1 MSRKNKDTPKAD
13 TTTGR
18 MSVLPVLMLIV
29 ISGAAVKLAAGQGQD
44 KTARDFAEVE
54 ILLNEEF
61 NFEYICA
68 LPKAPGSDLEVLD
81 SPKRVRVQL
90 PADRLNGLIDQG
102 AEIGVL
108 KRFVLVEGSTNEA
121 GSLNDFVITQG
132 TCSGNYRGGQN
143 GLDVQIPEN
152 GNWVCSGIL
161 ISAAPP
167 AATVTCMEVEYY
179 VLHSREWG
187 LLVDLVDADESCTHR
202 LWNHEVGGHG
212 FIYETESGIT
222 TCNAESV
229 NQQWWLCAKNDD
241 ELGHGYID
249 YWLLK
254 VYYGPPDNDDCL
266 DAVPVEEGVPYEGK
280 TIAATGVDESSCGL
294 NDINDVWHSYTA
306 TDTHPVKISLGG
318 SSFDTTLAVFASCG
332 GEELA
337 CNDDSNESPQSEIM
351 MGMTAATTY
360 YIRIAG
366 HNRATG
372 DYILTISNPCVLPAD
387 FDHNCDVNFK
397 DLADL
402 ALHWLKDEPPVN
414 LAPPDSIIDFKDCA
428 VLTGHWG
435 GYEP

>member
-1 MSRKNKDTPKAD
+1 MFRKDKHTPKAY
-13 TTTGR
+13 TTAGR
-18 MSVLPVLMLIV
+18 ISVLPVLMLIV
-29 ISGAAVKLAAGQGQD
+29 ISGAATELATGQGQG
-44 KTARDFAEVE
+44 KTARNFAEVE

-61 NFEYICA
+61 NFEYIYA

-81 SPKRVRVQL
+81 SSKRVRVQL
-90 PADRLNGLIDQG
+90 PADRLKALTDRG
-102 AEIGVL
+102 ADITVL
-108 KRFVLVEGSTNEA
+108 KRFVLVEGSTKEA
-121 GSLNDFVITQG
+121 GTPNDGVIAQG
-132 TCSGNYRGGQN
+132 TCSGDYRLGYN
-143 GLDVQIPEN
+143 GLNVDIPDN

-161 ISAAPP
+161 ISGAP
-167 AATVTCMEVEYY
+167 AAAKVTCIEVEYY
-179 VLHSREWG
+179 VVHSREWG
-187 LLVDLVDADESCTHR
+187 LLVDLVDADESCRHR
-202 LWNHEVGGHG
+202 LWDREVGGHG
-212 FIYETESGIT
+212 FIYEIESGIT
-222 TCNAESV
+222 TCNAELV

-249 YWLLK
+249 YWWLK
-254 VYYGPPDNDDCL
+254 IYYGPPDNDDCQ
-266 DAVPVEEGVPYEGK
+266 DAIPVEEGVPYEGK

-306 TDTHPVKISLGG
+306 TDTHPVKISLSG

-337 CNDDSNESPQSEIM
+337 CNDDSNGSPQSEIVM
-351 MGMTAATTY
+351 DMTAATTY

-366 HNRATG
+366 HNKATG
-372 DYILTISNPCVLPAD
+372 DYVLTVSNPCILPAD

-402 ALHWLKDEPPVN
+402 ALYWLKDEPPVN
-414 LAPPDSIIDFKDCA
+414 LAPPDSIIDFKDYA